1 MGPPHP
7 RGAWQDALVSWGKIS
22 TVSAACAES
31 FLCQGPGLEMPWVL
45 GKGWGGGLRCPGP
58 QAKVVMLCC
67 TGSVGCTGGCWT
79 APLLALLDDPHCH
92 GMGTGPGRRLPA
104 LALAEHISTV
114 VPDSRS
120 LPAQDALKCW
130 ATLPVCMTN
139 KLPCSLS
146 LESALLLKWR
156 CVLPQAVLVWLYEM
170 CFHPGW
176 QRC

>member
-1 MGPPHP
+1 MSP
-7 RGAWQDALVSWGKIS
+7 RRGR
-22 TVSAACAES
+22 
-31 FLCQGPGLEMPWVL
+31 
-45 GKGWGGGLRCPGP
+45 GGGWRCPGP
-58 QAKVVMLCC
+58 QAKVVMLCR

-92 GMGTGPGRRLPA
+92 GMGTGPGRHLPA